1 MSEMC
6 HSFVNFTS
14 HPYLVEI
21 DIYEENKRKLNYNKN
36 FKIFTNKYLFL
47 KKFDNRIL

>member
-21 DIYEENKRKLNYNKN
+21 DIYEENKRKLIYNK
-36 FKIFTNKYLFL
+36 KIYTNKYLFL

>member
-6 HSFVNFTS
+6 HSFVIFTS

-21 DIYEENKRKLNYNKN
+21 DIYEENKK
-36 FKIFTNKYLFL
+36 KIRLQQ
-47 KKFDNRIL
+47 KF